1 MRRWVSVC
9 EKLGEKNGEVKY
21 DQNTLHENL
30 KASLPNR
37 MAAIKIT
44 GDSRC
49 WQGCGG
55 KGILLHCWW
64 NCNLVKPL
72 WKSIWWFLRKLEIVL
87 PEDLAIPLLGIYPKD
102 APMYNKNPCSTMFII
117 ARRWKQPRSPST
129 KEWIQKCGT
138 FTKQSTTQLL
148 KTIRR
153 KSLPVGTSTRSP
165 WTQSLGT
172 TPRSPRGL
180 SMQSQDHQ

>member
-138 FTKQSTTQLL
+138 FTK
-148 KTIRR
+148 
-153 KSLPVGTSTRSP
+153 
-165 WTQSLGT
+165 
-172 TPRSPRGL
+172 
-180 SMQSQDHQ
+180 